1 MCGSRIF
8 PPGGG
13 GGFQGIILFTGGG
26 GLFSVI
32 FIKYLNLT
40 NLIFKGEGLNYVR
53 MQVIYVNM
61 QLISVDM

>member
-1 MCGSRIF
+1 MQGSIYFFKGWVGEGVPRDNF
-8 PPGGG
+8 VYRGRGA
-13 GGFQGIILFTGGG
+13 T
-26 GLFSVI
+26 VI

-53 MQVIYVNM
+53 MQVIYVDM

>member
-1 MCGSRIF
+1 MQGSIYF
-8 PPGGG
+8 FKGWG
-13 GGFQGIILFTGGG
+13 GGFQGIIFFTGGG